1 LNARTPSR
9 TTAPLPCSRGPGE
22 AYNSVSTSRKARRP
36 PSTEE
41 CRAGVCSG
49 CSAGETYRGPTP
61 DCLPQLGVPSCRWTS
76 AAAGTVGEGAQ
87 RPVIWRTACRRS
99 SNLYRSQLA
108 GAPGVH
114 EALGPIRAARGNSG
128 CTQICPSVERGGSN
142 GWAVPQG
149 GPHHRRHRAGRRP
162 SRRASS
168 IQGLQ
173 RPRREAP
180 LVFVQY
186 RAHRPSHS

>member
-1 LNARTPSR
+1 MH
-9 TTAPLPCSRGPGE
+9 
-22 AYNSVSTSRKARRP
+22 ARRP
-36 PSTEE
+36 
-41 CRAGVCSG
+41 
-49 CSAGETYRGPTP
+49 
-61 DCLPQLGVPSCRWTS
+61 
-76 AAAGTVGEGAQ
+76 AQ
-87 RPVIWRTACRRS
+87 RPRCPAPEVRAKRITRFRRPGKLVGLPRPRSVVPEYALAARPVRRTEDQRPIAFLSSVYHLADGPRQRRAQWGRAPS
-99 SNLYRSQLA
+99 GRLSGEPLAGAVPIYRSQLT